1 MANLD
6 KALAEYRAKVSVN
19 KQGHNPFFGNDYYM
33 LEDILNAIAD
43 SHEHG
48 IYWGQ
53 YIVDDV
59 LYTKV
64 STDTDERI
72 SSHRLPT
79 PTAEN
84 HQKIASQ
91 ITYMKRIHL
100 ITMFGICEPDDD
112 GNSGAAA
119 GGASVSSRQQRKV
132 AAGDPSLSSAAAPIV
147 NEL

>member
-6 KALAEYRAKVSVN
+6 KTLAEYRAKVSVD
-19 KQGHNPFFGNDYYM
+19 KTGHNPFFGNDYYE
-33 LEDILNAIAD
+33 LDAILNAIAD
-43 SHEHG
+43 SYEHG

-53 YIVDDV
+53 YIQDNV

-64 STDTDERI
+64 STDTEERI
-72 SSHRLPT
+72 SGHKLPEPT
-79 PTAEN
+79 PDN

-100 ITMFGICEPDDD
+100 ITMFGICEPDND
-112 GNSGAAA
+112 GNSDAADGSASSTKRQRVGAD
-119 GGASVSSRQQRKV
+119 GDTPLSPSV
-132 AAGDPSLSSAAAPIV
+132 PLV